1 MKFEKWADTELKQV
15 TRKESGC
22 HLEKKEKSWEFN
34 RYIDTA
40 HENMCPSP
48 LSTSD
53 EALNTLATFSRRKL
67 EEVQNNEEA
76 KTANEKL

>member
-1 MKFEKWADTELKQV
+1 MGKTEMKFEKWDSELKQV
-15 TRKESGC
+15 TRVESGC

-34 RYIDTA
+34 RYIDAA

-53 EALNTLATFSRRKL
+53 DDENYRKL
-67 EEVQNNEEA
+67 KEVQNNEEA